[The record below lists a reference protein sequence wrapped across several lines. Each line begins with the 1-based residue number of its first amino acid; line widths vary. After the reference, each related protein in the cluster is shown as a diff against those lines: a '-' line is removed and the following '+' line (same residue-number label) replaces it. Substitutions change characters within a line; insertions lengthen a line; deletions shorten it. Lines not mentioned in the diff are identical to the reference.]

1 MTPDPAAVDTV
12 IREVAE
18 TLILPRFRRLAA
30 HEITEKKAG
39 DIVTIA
45 DQEAEHALDA
55 ALRKLLPGSAVVG
68 EEAVSAR
75 PAALDALG
83 GEGPVWIVDPVDGT
97 QNFAD
102 GKPCFAVIVA
112 LAEFGETVAGWI
124 HEPVA
129 ATTVWAIRGEG
140 AYEGAARLRLG
151 APKQMRQFKGSLN
164 RRHHQRLKQSGDAV
178 EREIGEQAVR
188 YRCVGAEYADLAR
201 GNLDFARYGGPIK
214 PWDHAAGV
222 LIHAEAGGYGAIAET
237 AELYRPAPTLKSQ
250 TLLLAPNEGDWRS
263 LFDLLER

>member
-1 MTPDPAAVDTV
+1 MTPDPAAVQAV

-18 TLILPRFRRLAA
+18 TLILPRFQRLAA
-30 HEITEKKAG
+30 HEISEKKAG

-45 DQEAEHALDA
+45 DQEAEHALEA

-83 GEGPVWIVDPVDGT
+83 GDGPVWIVDPVDGT

-112 LAEFGETVAGWI
+112 LAEHGETVAGWI
-124 HEPVA
+124 YEPVA
-129 ATTVWAIRGEG
+129 ATTIWAIRGEG
-140 AYEGAARLRLG
+140 AYEDGVQLRLG
-151 APKQMRQFKGSLN
+151 APKQMRKFTGSLN

-178 EREIGEQAVR
+178 EREIGERATR

-201 GNLDFARYGGPIK
+201 GKLDFARYGGPIK

-237 AELYRPAPTLKSQ
+237 GKPYRPVPTLNPQ
-250 TLLLAPNEGDWRS
+250 TLLLAPSEGNWRS